1 MLPPLLLLLLLS
13 PMLLQLRLSYDELSC
28 GELLV
33 ARWWPPL
40 WLQAVFVDIAADQA
54 ALVQQ
59 CCYHHALSL

>member
-1 MLPPLLLLLLLS
+1 MLPPLLLLLLLLLS
-13 PMLLQLRLSYDELSC
+13 PKLLLLSYDELSC